1 MTAVPDRPNRDQPPQ
16 PAPRPLRALSR
27 PTSAP
32 PAIDALVA
40 SLAERAHRP
49 AVAVVVCPAKTFGL
63 SSTGARFRWRR
74 GVGRIE
80 LGCGTLAEPEERLAV
95 ILAHEL
101 GHASH
106 TPLLRRASLIG
117 APALVFTAT
126 FAGLDALSHGL
137 RGVIASLLSA
147 GFLATMAVLVC
158 MAALSRRDE
167 RDADR
172 FAATVLGHEAVTNW
186 LETLPPNP
194 APPWAPRWLSQVV
207 DVLFATHPEPEAR
220 IGAVDRHAVP
230 LAGPE
235 D

>member
-1 MTAVPDRPNRDQPPQ
+1 MPAAPDRPSRNQLPPQ
-16 PAPRPLRALSR
+16 PGPRRLRALSGS
-27 PTSAP
+27 TSASP
-32 PAIDALVA
+32 SIDAIVA

-63 SSTGARFRWRR
+63 SSTGGRFRWRR

-80 LGCGTLAEPEERLAV
+80 LGCETPAEPEERLAV

-101 GHASH
+101 GHARH
-106 TPLLRRASLIG
+106 TPLLRRASLVA

-126 FAGLDALSHGL
+126 FAGLGALGHGL
-137 RGVIASLLSA
+137 RGAVAGLLSA

-172 FAATVLGHEAVTNW
+172 FAAFILGHEAVTSW
-186 LETLPPNP
+186 LATLPSTP

-207 DVLFATHPEPEAR
+207 DVLFATHPDPEAR
-220 IGAVDRHAVP
+220 IRAVERRRQALKWP
-230 LAGPE
+230 
-235 D
+235 